1 MTSRFVPF
9 AVTVC
14 GIEELSGHGAAGV
27 THVLSILDPGEPEP
41 AAFGAFGEHERLEL
55 RFHDIIEDLPA
66 EVPPDA
72 GHVAAILGFGRD
84 LMAEPGGCGHLL
96 VHCHMGISRSTAALT
111 MLLAQARPD
120 RPADE
125 AVAAVAAIRDKT
137 WPNLRMIEY
146 ADAALGRKGALI
158 DAVRRR
164 HRAVGLARPDIV
176 TYMRENHRAR
186 EVDWFA
192 P

>member
-1 MTSRFVPF
+1 MPSRFVPF
-9 AVTVC
+9 TVTVC
-14 GIEELSGHGAAGV
+14 GIEELSGHCAAGV
-27 THVLSILDPGEPEP
+27 THVLSILDPEEPEP
-41 AAFGAFGEHERLEL
+41 AVFGAYGEHERLEL

-66 EVPPDA
+66 EVPPRPD
-72 GHVAAILGFGRD
+72 HIAAILAFGRD

-96 VHCHMGISRSTAALT
+96 VHCHMGISRSTAALS

-120 RPADE
+120 RPARE

-146 ADAALGRKGALI
+146 ADAALGRKGDLI
-158 DAVRRR
+158 DAVRQR
-164 HRAVGLARPDIV
+164 HREVGLARPDIV
-176 TYMRENHRAR
+176 TYMRENHRSR